1 MAKAIDRILYLIK
14 SMGLSARQFD
24 LSIGASNGYTL
35 RMIKNNA
42 SVGSDV
48 LEKIIEK
55 YPHVNVNWL
64 ITGRGEM
71 FYSNTSISEMDK
83 ESISAKEIEALIEKK
98 LTETDDDFSN
108 QLLEEIRKEIEATQ
122 KKLENN

>member
-1 MAKAIDRILYLIK
+1 
-14 SMGLSARQFD
+14 MGLSARQFD